1 MTEPNRVHDVG
12 AFGFRAWRYEAR
24 LGHRAHSHHDFEV
37 NHVDR
42 GWCEYVIG
50 GQRVRLTEGRCYLFW
65 ATVPHQMVDAAS
77 GTELGWVVLPA
88 NWLWQWRVPSWAA
101 AALLGG
107 DVLGDAHPEPG
118 DRRMIARWG
127 QMLARHDPQWTRI
140 AELEVEAR
148 FRRMMLQG
156 LQSVTDAN
164 APSRET
170 DDQAASPLA
179 RVEAMA
185 AFMTEHSH
193 EPITVADI
201 AAHVRLDPSYAM
213 RQFRKHM
220 KMTLIDYLTRQRIAA
235 VKRRLMTSNDAL
247 LNIAYACGF
256 GSASRF
262 YEAFHRLT
270 GTTPAQFR
278 KTHRQA

>member
-12 AFGFRAWRYEAR
+12 AFGFRAWRHEAR

-118 DRRMIARWG
+118 RTTGNAITGWRCATPRADRTSGATGRRACP
-127 QMLARHDPQWTRI
+127 ARHVRHRDNRLRSVGRI
-140 AELEVEAR
+140 
-148 FRRMMLQG
+148 
-156 LQSVTDAN
+156 T
-164 APSRET
+164 PSPE
-170 DDQAASPLA
+170 
-179 RVEAMA
+179 E
-185 AFMTEHSH
+185 
-193 EPITVADI
+193 
-201 AAHVRLDPSYAM
+201 
-213 RQFRKHM
+213 
-220 KMTLIDYLTRQRIAA
+220 
-235 VKRRLMTSNDAL
+235 
-247 LNIAYACGF
+247 
-256 GSASRF
+256 
-262 YEAFHRLT
+262 
-270 GTTPAQFR
+270 
-278 KTHRQA
+278 